1 MKKGIDVSSH
11 QGTINWQKVK
21 QAGIE
26 FAIIRLGYGDNIER
40 QDDTQFL
47 NNVNGCIANNIPFG
61 VYIYSYATSINGNAS
76 IQSEI
81 EHTKR
86 QLNKLNKKPF
96 CVYIDMEDKSAEKLG
111 KNMLT
116 YYAEQFCVEISSLG
130 YKAGVYANQYWF
142 NTFLNVSQI
151 ASYGYSIWCAKYS
164 DSKPNISS
172 NYDIW
177 QYSDKGR
184 IDGINGNVDMN
195 YMYANLIGEESK
207 KSILELAN
215 EVIAGKWGNGVDRKN
230 RLTNAGY
237 NYAEVQA
244 EVNKLL
250 APNVQPKVYYTIQRG
265 DTLGKIAKKYGTT
278 VSQLAKWNNIKN
290 VNLIYAGQKIRVK

>member
-11 QGTINWQKVK
+11 QGTINWGKVK
-21 QAGIE
+21 QTGIE

-61 VYIYSYATSINGNAS
+61 VYLYSYATNLTGNAS

-81 EHTKR
+81 EHCKR
-86 QLNKLNKKPF
+86 QLDKISKKPF
-96 CVYIDMEDKSAEKLG
+96 CVYIDMEDASTEKLG
-111 KNMLT
+111 KDRLT
-116 YYAEQFCVEISSLG
+116 YFAEEFCEKIKDMG

-142 NTFLNVSQI
+142 NTFLNVSKI
-151 ASYGYSIWCAKYS
+151 ASFGNSIWCAKYS
-164 DSKPNISS
+164 DTKPNISS

-177 QYSDKGR
+177 QYSSTGR
-184 IDGINGNVDMN
+184 VDGINGNVDMN

-207 KSILELAN
+207 KTILELAN
-215 EVIAGKWGNGVDRKN
+215 EVIAGKWGNGIDRKN

-244 EVNKLL
+244 EVNRLL
-250 APNVQPKVYYTIQRG
+250 APKPQPAVYYTIKRG
-265 DTLGKIAKKYGTT
+265 DTLSKIAKQYGTT
-278 VSQLAKWNNIKN
+278 VNQLAKWNNIKN

>member
-26 FAIIRLGYGDNIER
+26 FAIIRLGYGDNITR

-61 VYIYSYATSINGNAS
+61 VYLYSYATNLTGNAS

-86 QLNKLNKKPF
+86 QLDKISKKPF
-96 CVYIDMEDKSAEKLG
+96 CVYIDMEDASTQKLG
-111 KNMLT
+111 KDRLT
-116 YYAEQFCVEISSLG
+116 YFAEEFCKHFMYLG

-142 NTFLNVSQI
+142 NTFLNASQI

-164 DSKPNISS
+164 DSKPNITS

-177 QYSDKGR
+177 QYSDRGR
-184 IDGINGNVDMN
+184 VDGINGNVDMN
-195 YMYANLIGEESK
+195 CMYANLIGEGNK

-215 EVIAGKWGNGVDRKN
+215 EVIAGKWGNGEDRKK

-237 NYAEVQA
+237 NYKEVQA

-250 APNVQPKVYYTIQRG
+250 APKTQPKVYYTIKNG

-278 VSQLAKWNNIKN
+278 VNQLAKWNNIKN
-290 VNLIYAGQKIRVK
+290 VNLIYVGQKIRVK